1 MAYKNLSRIW
11 HMKIRLK
18 QNRKAILELLKTSN
32 IKRKLK
38 ILEKLNGVNERESI
52 KILLKIL
59 EDTSWTLREK
69 AANRL
74 VHYGNRV
81 VPRLEKLLA
90 RGFWYTRASAC
101 LTLGEIGNFR
111 ALEPIIQLYL
121 TDDNP
126 TVIKEASGALVK
138 LGKRD
143 PLQFA
148 EKLEEME
155 LTDFQQQR
163 ILQIIADF
171 DPETHTTIMEELAHE

>member
-1 MAYKNLSRIW
+1 
-11 HMKIRLK
+11 MKIRLK
-18 QNRKAILELLKTSN
+18 QNSKTILELLKTRN

-38 ILEKLNGVNERESI
+38 ILEKLDGVNERESI

-74 VHYGNRV
+74 VQYGNRV

-101 LTLGEIGNFR
+101 LTLGEIGNLKT
-111 ALEPIIQLYL
+111 LEPIIHLYL
-121 TDDNP
+121 TDENP
-126 TVIKEASGALVK
+126 TVQKEASTAIVK
-138 LGKRD
+138 LAKRD

-148 EKLEEME
+148 ERLEEFE
-155 LTDFQQQR
+155 LTDSQEER
-163 ILQIIADF
+163 VLQTIADS
-171 DPETHTTIMEELAHE
+171 DPETHTVIMEERAHE